1 MENGKNIQ
9 KIEFY
14 VYPKII
20 FCFIFVVEPPYR
32 RYIFIMCVVRLVLKH
47 KLKSGSN
54 SKCRHVY
61 IKLQYCIKITTE
73 NPRNLPWQFLE
84 VDFLVLFMWS

>member
-20 FCFIFVVEPPYR
+20 FCFIFVVEPPSR

-54 SKCRHVY
+54 SKYRQFY
-61 IKLQYCIKITTE
+61 IKLNIEK
-73 NPRNLPWQFLE
+73 NLPPNLPPNLPWCILE
-84 VDFLVLFMWS
+84 VDFVQI

>member
-20 FCFIFVVEPPYR
+20 FCFIFVVEPPSR

-54 SKCRHVY
+54 SKYRQFY
-61 IKLQYCIKITTE
+61 IKLNIEKMSHQIDHQIDHGLF
-73 NPRNLPWQFLE
+73 RRSFLN
-84 VDFLVLFMWS
+84 